1 MPVVEHDSGRL
12 LTPASIMKSLTMAT
26 ALELL
31 GPDFRWNTRVMAHG
45 NLSHDGTLNGDI
57 VIIGSGDPTLESR
70 HFKEHPSFVAS
81 LVNAVKA
88 HGIKTIRGKIR
99 IYDAAVPHGGAVPS
113 WEVEDIAWDY
123 GAGTYAIN
131 YADNTFTL
139 QIPSM
144 QVYPPVPGLKIV
156 DRREGQSGKIDIS
169 RGAGSD
175 ILFIYGSLGARKQ
188 ASFPCLIRD
197 PLSCRWWKAGWWRQ
211 E

>member
-1 MPVVEHDSGRL
+1 ML
-12 LTPASIMKSLTMAT
+12 C
-26 ALELL
+26 
-31 GPDFRWNTRVMAHG
+31 
-45 NLSHDGTLNGDI
+45 
-57 VIIGSGDPTLESR
+57 
-70 HFKEHPSFVAS
+70 
-81 LVNAVKA
+81 
-88 HGIKTIRGKIR
+88 
-99 IYDAAVPHGGAVPS
+99 PS

-175 ILFIYGSLGARKQ
+175 ILFIYGSLGALANKRL
-188 ASFPCLIRD
+188 SHVLMPD
-197 PLSCRWWKAGWWRQ
+197 PGSALVQMVEKPAGGGRNSR
-211 E
+211 